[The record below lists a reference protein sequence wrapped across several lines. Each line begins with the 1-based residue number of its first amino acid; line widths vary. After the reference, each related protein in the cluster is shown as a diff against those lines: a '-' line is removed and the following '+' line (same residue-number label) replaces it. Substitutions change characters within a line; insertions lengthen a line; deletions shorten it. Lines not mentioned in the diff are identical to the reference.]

1 MPGINTAI
9 GRLERHTPH
18 TPVWALYG
26 VISLRR
32 DVYKTAQWGVSTAHA
47 PLMVTALLQM
57 ILILNK
63 CTTFVPRFN
72 NWGLLASLTETTSEP
87 TERSRLPKNRDLKT
101 RIILMR
107 RRRRIRRSSRI
118 RPSVIASDV
127 SIEVMESENASEPL
141 DGLHRTHRTY
151 TLYAPIV
158 HTVRT
163 AHTAHTVR
171 TVRGSTCIV

>member
-1 MPGINTAI
+1 MPGINTAT
-9 GRLERHTPH
+9 GRLKRHTPH
-18 TPVWALYG
+18 TPVCELYG

-32 DVYKTAQWGVSTAHA
+32 DVYKTAQWGVSTARA

-87 TERSRLPKNRDLKT
+87 TERSRLPKNRDLKI

-107 RRRRIRRSSRI
+107 RRRIRRSRI

-141 DGLHRTHRTY
+141 IVCAARAARAAHAARATH
-151 TLYAPIV
+151 A
-158 HTVRT
+158 
-163 AHTAHTVR
+163 AQ
-171 TVRGSTCIV
+171 GSTCIV